1 MLMQFKCQSQSSQD
15 LPNSEVHSES
25 EKFIKLS
32 KESLFLDQIHFNLI
46 KHPEKIFCKRQIFLK
61 LMQGNIDMYNF
72 HLRSIKT
79 I

>member
-1 MLMQFKCQSQSSQD
+1 MLMQFKCQSQSSED
-15 LPNSEVHSES
+15 LPNSEVHSE
-25 EKFIKLS
+25 EFIKLS